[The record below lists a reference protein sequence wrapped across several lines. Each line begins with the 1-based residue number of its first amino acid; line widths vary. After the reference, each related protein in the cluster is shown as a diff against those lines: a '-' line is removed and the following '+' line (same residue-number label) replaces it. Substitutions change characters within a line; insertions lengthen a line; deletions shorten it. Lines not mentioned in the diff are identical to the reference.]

1 MKGLNVVASIGGV
14 VVVGLGVAM
23 AIANPSPEA
32 YQEYAAKQVTE
43 SLNNTCEK
51 VPVPVAKNQCLSLVE
66 SAQPKIGEIISQN
79 TERQNFI
86 LFSIYKTEFA
96 LPFVPFLPSYQ
107 FETVG
112 ALQNFYIYK
121 LNK

>member
-14 VVVGLGVAM
+14 LVVGLGVVM

-32 YQEYAAKQVTE
+32 YKEYAAKLVTE
-43 SLNNTCEK
+43 YLNNVGCEK
-51 VPVPVAKNQCLSLVE
+51 VPVAKNQCLSLVE
-66 SAQPKIGEIISQN
+66 SAQPQIGEIISQN

-96 LPFVPFLPSYQ
+96 LPLLPTYQ

-121 LNK
+121 QNQQ

>member
-1 MKGLNVVASIGGV
+1 MKGLKVVASIGTV

-32 YQEYAAKQVTE
+32 YKDYAAKQVTQY
-43 SLNNTCEK
+43 LNDVGCEK
-51 VPVPVAKNQCLSLVE
+51 VPIAKNQCLSLVE
-66 SAQPKIGEIISQN
+66 SAQPQIAEMINQN
-79 TERQNFI
+79 TERQNF
-86 LFSIYKTEFA
+86 LFFSIYKTEFA
-96 LPFVPFLPSYQ
+96 LPLLPTYQ

-121 LNK
+121 QDKQ